1 VEICVLSK
9 KWIVVLTLFVV
20 SIVIGGVWLST
31 VIGIFPSGGS
41 VKPVQLY
48 FADNISPA
56 LQLAIDEFNRLH
68 RNRIEVVPVNLPF
81 DKFSTNERKELLART
96 LRSKSEKLDV
106 FAVDMIWVPRFA
118 RWSEPLDGHITTA
131 EKERLLSYAMESCVF
146 ERTLVAMPMYIDVGL
161 MYYRKDLIRMLPN
174 ADAIERRLQ
183 ESMTWEEMSILRK
196 RMGYARRPYY
206 VFQGKDYE
214 GLVCNFLELAMNR
227 DSSILKGKVIDLR
240 APASE
245 HALRTLVDFIR
256 TNASPSSVIDFEE
269 NPSYSY
275 MLDHDAVFV
284 RGWPNFIENFR
295 RFYPDTAKLNNIGRA
310 PLPHYGGHT
319 PTSVLGGWNL
329 MVSKSST
336 KKEAAIEFV
345 RFLESDRIQR
355 LLFEDGGFIPVIN
368 SLYQDTSFLSA
379 HKELV
384 LYSQLLKRGFHRP
397 ALEEYTKMSDILS
410 HFAHLALKQQLPV
423 HEALLDADKMIRSNA
438 VLIK

>member
-1 VEICVLSK
+1 MSK

-20 SIVIGGVWLST
+20 SIVIGVVWLST
-31 VIGIFPSGGS
+31 VIGIFPSGES
-41 VKPVQLY
+41 IKPVQLY

-56 LQLAIDEFNRLH
+56 LQTAIDEFNRLH
-68 RNRIEVVPVNLPF
+68 RGQIEVVPVNLPF
-81 DKFSTNERKELLART
+81 DKFSTNERKEVLART

-118 RWSEPLDGHITTA
+118 RWSEPLDAHITA
-131 EKERLLSYAMESCVF
+131 PEKERLLSYAMGSCVF
-146 ERTLVAMPMYIDVGL
+146 EQTLVAMPMYIDVGL
-161 MYYRKDLIRMLPN
+161 MYYRKDLIRMLPD

-183 ESMTWEEMSILRK
+183 ESVTWEEMSILRR
-196 RMGYARRPYY
+196 RMGLTRRPFYI
-206 VFQGKDYE
+206 FQGKDYE
-214 GLVCNFLELAMNR
+214 GLVCNFLELAVNL
-227 DSSILKGKVIDLR
+227 DSSILKGKVINLR

-245 HALRTLVDFIR
+245 QALRTLVDFLR
-256 TNASPSSVIDFEE
+256 TNASPSEVTDFEE
-269 NPSYSY
+269 NPSYTY
-275 MLDHDAVFV
+275 MLDHDAVFL
-284 RGWPNFIENFR
+284 RGWPNFVENFR
-295 RFYPDTAKLNNIGRA
+295 RFYPDTTKLNAIGRA

-329 MVSKSST
+329 MISKSST
-336 KKEAAIEFV
+336 KKEAAVEFV

-368 SLYQDTSFLSA
+368 SLYHDTTFLSA

-397 ALEEYTKMSDILS
+397 AFEEYTKMSDIVS

-423 HEALLDADKMIRSNA
+423 HEALLAADRMIRSNA